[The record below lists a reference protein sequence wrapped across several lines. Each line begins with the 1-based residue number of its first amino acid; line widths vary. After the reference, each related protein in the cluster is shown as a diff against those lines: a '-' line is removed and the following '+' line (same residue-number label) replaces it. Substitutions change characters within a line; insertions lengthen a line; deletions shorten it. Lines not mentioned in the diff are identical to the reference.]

1 MPGALPHKLDCLA
14 QERRGSGTGAGRLWA
29 RTGEERPRAEKV
41 RIRGR
46 ARVSKDQVRV
56 RSELSRG
63 GDLRKIGSV
72 GTEPT
77 LRGGSGGDLIA
88 RVMGSAPGSSRAR
101 QDHSPQG

>member
-1 MPGALPHKLDCLA
+1 MGEDWGGEA
-14 QERRGSGTGAGRLWA
+14 EGRK
-29 RTGEERPRAEKV
+29 G